1 MITIHSH
8 EDNDSDEKTA
18 IGGEIEKNDEFKR
31 PRRSLY
37 RKLRQSISL
46 NDYLSINY

>member
-1 MITIHSH
+1 MVTIHTAEDS
-8 EDNDSDEKTA
+8 DNDEKFT
-18 IGGEIEKNDEFKR
+18 IGGEVENNDEFKK

>member
-1 MITIHSH
+1 MVTINTQ
-8 EDNDSDEKTA
+8 DNLDEDEKYT
-18 IGGEIEKNDEFKR
+18 IGSEVEKNDDFKR

-37 RKLRQSISL
+37 RKLEQSISL